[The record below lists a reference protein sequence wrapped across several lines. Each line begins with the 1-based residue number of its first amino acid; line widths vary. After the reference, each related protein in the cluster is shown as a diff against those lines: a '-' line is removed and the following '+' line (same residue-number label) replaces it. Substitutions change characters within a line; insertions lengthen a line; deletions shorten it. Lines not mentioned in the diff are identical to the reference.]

1 MRGKEN
7 KRMGLDNPPV
17 FLLAVHQQLVEEEE
31 NPLLHVPG
39 RNLEED
45 AVHEHLRAGV
55 RDVGALRRDTRG
67 GRLEKRRDKKMLRR
81 CLLLQELFF
90 SSSMDTSRLGRRGGI
105 TPAGRPAFSCSL
117 SQGSVKTP
125 LKADAR

>member
-1 MRGKEN
+1 
-7 KRMGLDNPPV
+7 MGLDNPPV

-45 AVHEHLRAGV
+45 ALHEHLRAGV
-55 RDVGALRRDTRG
+55 RDVGALRRDARG

-81 CLLLQELFF
+81 CLLLRELLFF
-90 SSSMDTSRLGRRGGI
+90 PARTHRGSEEEGELRRL
-105 TPAGRPAFSCSL
+105 AGRPFPVPSL
-117 SQGSVKTP
+117 RA
-125 LKADAR
+125 L